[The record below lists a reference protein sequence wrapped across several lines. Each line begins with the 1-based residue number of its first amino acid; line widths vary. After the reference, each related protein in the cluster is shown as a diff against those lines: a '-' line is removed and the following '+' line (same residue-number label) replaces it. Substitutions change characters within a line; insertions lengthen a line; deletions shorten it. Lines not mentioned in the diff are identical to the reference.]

1 MKKIQKR
8 HIILILVIMITAVLI
23 WKLNSSYALVDIGY
37 SGKNIISGDKWGINI
52 TDIGNEIIEGDAI
65 LTKEVST
72 IGTTLNFDVSL
83 FKPGDKVS
91 FDVTVSN
98 TSVLPAELYA
108 LTLSGLS
115 SVDSEIIDYVILP
128 IDSSIVHENDVN
140 GSIIKSGEKQMFN
153 ITVSYSDKVSKQ
165 EDREF
170 NLSLGS
176 TIIYKQ
182 K

>member
-1 MKKIQKR
+1 MKFQKR
-8 HIILILVIMITAVLI
+8 YILLIIVIVITGILI
-23 WKLNSSYALVDIGY
+23 WRLNTSYSAVDIGY
-37 SGKNIISGDKWGINI
+37 SGRNIISGDKWGINI
-52 TDIGNEIIEGDAI
+52 IEVGKVTTEGEAI
-65 LTKEVST
+65 LTRDVST

-91 FDVTVSN
+91 FDITVGN
-98 TSVLPAELYA
+98 TSSLKAELYA

-115 SVDSEIIDYVILP
+115 NIDSEIIDYTILP
-128 IDSSIVHENDVN
+128 IDSSIVHEENRT
-140 GSIIKSGEKQMFN
+140 GSIISSGEKQMFN
-153 ITVSYSDKVSKQ
+153 ITVSYSNNVSKM

-170 NLSLGS
+170 NLNLGS